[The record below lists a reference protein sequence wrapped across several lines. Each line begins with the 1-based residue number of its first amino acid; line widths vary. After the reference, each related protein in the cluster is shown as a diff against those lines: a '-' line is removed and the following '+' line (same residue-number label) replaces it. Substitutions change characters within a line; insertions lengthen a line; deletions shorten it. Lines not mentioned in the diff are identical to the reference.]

1 MFKMFGKLIKGIAAV
16 VIALVVLG
24 MVFGGGS
31 SSESKK
37 SDTAKEQA
45 ATEAAAD
52 TEEKKDDKKKDE
64 AEEAAEEEP
73 EEEAAPEEEEEV
85 DEGPSIATNSKYAV
99 TINGW
104 RIVEDYD
111 GAPCIAIDYTF
122 TNVSDDSATSMQ
134 LATNITVYQNGVE
147 CEDAYFAS
155 DNSDG
160 YSNKVKAGVSVDVTR
175 VYKLQ
180 DTTSDVEVEVGQLFS
195 WNDDLLAYEVFQ
207 IA

>member
-85 DEGPSIATNSKYAV
+85 IEYVD
-99 TINGW
+99 
-104 RIVEDYD
+104 
-111 GAPCIAIDYTF
+111 
-122 TNVSDDSATSMQ
+122 
-134 LATNITVYQNGVE
+134 
-147 CEDAYFAS
+147 
-155 DNSDG
+155 
-160 YSNKVKAGVSVDVTR
+160 VSVDDLTSLLDENPLKAKNTYEGTYIRLTGVLNNIDASGDYFTLNNGDEWSFASVMCYITDDAALDRIANASMGETLTVCGPVTS
-175 VYKLQ
+175 VGEIMGYQ
-180 DTTSDVEVEVGQLFS
+180 MDVDYIE
-195 WNDDLLAYEVFQ
+195 
-207 IA
+207 